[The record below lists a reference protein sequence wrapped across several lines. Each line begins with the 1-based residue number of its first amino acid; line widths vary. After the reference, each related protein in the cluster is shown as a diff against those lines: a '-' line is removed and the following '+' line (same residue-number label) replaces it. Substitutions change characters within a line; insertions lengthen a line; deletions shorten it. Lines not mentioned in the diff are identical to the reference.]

1 MGQEGVRLH
10 PGVPGGRVGATMLR
24 WAAEPRQG
32 EAPARV
38 ASFPGRDNQMYIFK
52 HASAASPHSS
62 DFSRLGGE
70 KKKKKLTKAFRKTP
84 AVPKRATGLPLPAA
98 ALGAHTLLFGLGIWV
113 GIVLAGLLR
122 PCRGCCGMQL
132 EVLMVG
138 APPAAA
144 LRGAW
149 QRPAQPAASP
159 WLFASE
165 FPGAGGK
172 LGDVFFPSLK
182 GARRGQ
188 GG

>member
-1 MGQEGVRLH
+1 MKFVLKEVRVWGRRAFGCTPVSPGAMQVPPRRSGLPSLDRARRQLVSPPSPAVIIKCTYLSMPHPLPLTAVISRGLEG
-10 PGVPGGRVGATMLR
+10 
-24 WAAEPRQG
+24 E
-32 EAPARV
+32 
-38 ASFPGRDNQMYIFK
+38 
-52 HASAASPHSS
+52 
-62 DFSRLGGE
+62 
-70 KKKKKLTKAFRKTP
+70 KKKKLTKAFRKTP

-98 ALGAHTLLFGLGIWV
+98 ALGAHALLFGLGIWV
-113 GIVLAGLLR
+113 GIVPAGPLR

-132 EVLMVG
+132 EVLMMG

-172 LGDVFFPSLK
+172 LGNVFFFP
-182 GARRGQ
+182 R
-188 GG
+188 

>member
-1 MGQEGVRLH
+1 M
-10 PGVPGGRVGATMLR
+10 
-24 WAAEPRQG
+24 
-32 EAPARV
+32 
-38 ASFPGRDNQMYIFK
+38 
-52 HASAASPHSS
+52 
-62 DFSRLGGE
+62 
-70 KKKKKLTKAFRKTP
+70 TKAFRKTP

-98 ALGAHTLLFGLGIWV
+98 ALGAHALLFGLGIWV
-113 GIVLAGLLR
+113 GIVPAGLLR

-172 LGDVFFPSLK
+172 LGTVFFSLAEGCK
-182 GARRGQ
+182 ARAGRLMFALRAAALHRKEPPGLSRGASLADPTPHWGRALCWDPLAGRAP
-188 GG
+188 